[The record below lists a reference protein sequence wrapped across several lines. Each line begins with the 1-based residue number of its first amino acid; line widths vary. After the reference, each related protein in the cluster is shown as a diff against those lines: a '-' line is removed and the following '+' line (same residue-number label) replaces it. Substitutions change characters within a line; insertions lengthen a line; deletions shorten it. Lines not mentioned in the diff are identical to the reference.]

1 MREFDA
7 VGLGT
12 TCADYLI
19 MMPRYPEIGEKL
31 QVDLIDK
38 QGGGIVGTS
47 LVAMARLG
55 ANVSFIGKLGD
66 DELGEFAINEL
77 EREGV
82 DISGIVIQESAVSPV
97 SYVMVDKK
105 TNDRTIV
112 WSQGSVQ
119 NLKPSEIHK
128 EKVLA
133 GKVLLVDDYEVEAA
147 IAAASWARERG
158 IRVILDAEN
167 VVEKTKELIKL
178 SDVLKVA
185 LDFVEGFPGE
195 DDLEKSALI
204 LRELGPSV
212 VVITLGEKGSL
223 CSSEAASFWTPGY
236 RVDVIDTNGA
246 GDVFFGALAYGLL
259 QFEELRNSVEFANAV
274 AALKCTQLGGRAG
287 IPTFDETVTFI
298 KTADRMD

>member
-1 MREFDA
+1 M
-7 VGLGT
+7 
-12 TCADYLI
+12 
-19 MMPRYPEIGEKL
+19 
-31 QVDLIDK
+31 
-38 QGGGIVGTS
+38 
-47 LVAMARLG
+47 
-55 ANVSFIGKLGD
+55 
-66 DELGEFAINEL
+66 
-77 EREGV
+77 
-82 DISGIVIQESAVSPV
+82 
-97 SYVMVDKK
+97 
-105 TNDRTIV
+105 
-112 WSQGSVQ
+112 
-119 NLKPSEIHK
+119 
-128 EKVLA
+128 
-133 GKVLLVDDYEVEAA
+133 DDYEVEAA

-223 CSSEAASFWTPGY
+223 CSSEAASFWTPGF

-259 QFEELRNSVEFANAV
+259 KFEELRSSVEFANAV